1 MKVLLD
7 TNICIAAIRG
17 HAGIRQRLSQSVPGN
32 CLVST
37 ITVFELFVGVAKSRV
52 SDREEAKVQEL
63 LSALWTAKFDGT
75 AALYA
80 AQVRAELERI
90 GSPCGPYDTLLAGHA
105 LSLGAS
111 LVTGNVREFSRVGGL
126 RVENWLA

>member
-7 TNICIAAIRG
+7 TNVCIAAIRG
-17 HAGIRQRLSQSVPGN
+17 HTEVRQRLAQSLPGE

-52 SDREEAKVQEL
+52 PDREEANVQEL
-63 LSALWTAKFDGT
+63 LSAVWTAKFDG
-75 AALYA
+75 AAARYA
-80 AQVRAELERI
+80 AQIRADLERN
-90 GSPCGPYDTLLAGHA
+90 GKPCGPYDTLLAGHA

-111 LVTGNVREFSRVGGL
+111 LITGNVREFARVAGL
-126 RVENWLA
+126 QVENWLA